1 MQFRDLPEP
10 GSYLRFFVEMVA
22 MFLLV
27 TAFAFWLIAAAYAAD
42 EGMGRVDPGSP
53 QPIPIAAAWR

>member
-27 TAFAFWLIAAAYAAD
+27 TAFAFWLIAAAYAAG
-42 EGMGRVDPGSP
+42 EGTGRVHAGQP
-53 QPIPIAAAWR
+53 QPIPAASTLR

>member
-42 EGMGRVDPGSP
+42 AGMGRVDAGLRQQMST
-53 QPIPIAAAWR
+53 ASARR

>member
-1 MQFRDLPEP
+1 MQIRDLPEP

-42 EGMGRVDPGSP
+42 EGMGGVETGPP
-53 QPIPIAAAWR
+53 QQISTASASR

>member
-42 EGMGRVDPGSP
+42 QGMGRVDAGLRQQMST
-53 QPIPIAAAWR
+53 ASARR

>member
-42 EGMGRVDPGSP
+42 EGMGRVDPGSL
-53 QPIPIAAAWR
+53 QPIPITAAWR

>member
-10 GSYLRFFVEMVA
+10 GSYLRFFVEMIA

-42 EGMGRVDPGSP
+42 DGTGRVDPMQP
-53 QPIPIAAAWR
+53 RPIPTASTVL

>member
-27 TAFAFWLIAAAYAAD
+27 TAFAFWLIAAAYAAN
-42 EGMGRVDPGSP
+42 EGVGGGKPGQP
-53 QPIPIAAAWR
+53 QQIPTTSALL

>member
-42 EGMGRVDPGSP
+42 QDMGGVEPGPP
-53 QPIPIAAAWR
+53 QHISTASAPR

>member
-42 EGMGRVDPGSP
+42 RGMDRIEQGRTQQIST
-53 QPIPIAAAWR
+53 ASALR

>member
-42 EGMGRVDPGSP
+42 QGMDRIEHGRT
-53 QPIPIAAAWR
+53 QHIPTASALR

>member
-42 EGMGRVDPGSP
+42 EGMGRVHLGSP

>member
-42 EGMGRVDPGSP
+42 VGMGRVDPG
-53 QPIPIAAAWR
+53 QPHQVPTAATLQ

>member
-42 EGMGRVDPGSP
+42 RMGRVDPGSP

>member
-27 TAFAFWLIAAAYAAD
+27 TAFAFWLIAVAYAAD
-42 EGMGRVDPGSP
+42 EGIGRVDPGQP
-53 QPIPIAAAWR
+53 QQVPAASTSQ

>member
-42 EGMGRVDPGSP
+42 EGMGQVDAGLRQQMST
-53 QPIPIAAAWR
+53 ASARR